1 MPIIKFFCKF
11 SKYSQMDA
19 ASPWQYSFSDPATP
33 IMEGIINFHND
44 LMFFIV
50 AITIFVLWM
59 LIRCIM
65 LFAAPTGDQSLDWK
79 NQLGFL
85 GSLAKK
91 SNIRIKNG
99 NINNESK
106 HLLNSGQLY

>member
-1 MPIIKFFCKF
+1 MDFNWFNKIIF
-11 SKYSQMDA
+11 SSFGNFIRLGEMDA
-19 ASPWQYSFSDPATP
+19 TGPWQLSFSDPATP

-79 NQLGFL
+79 NQLGF
-85 GSLAKK
+85 
-91 SNIRIKNG
+91 
-99 NINNESK
+99 
-106 HLLNSGQLY
+106 